1 MSLANA
7 EDQTEAKKGPSLIV
21 QIGVMAALTM
31 LAIGGGWG
39 AGIYLKTGSDTEPET
54 QKITVEPVQAE
65 TPGDGAAHGGE
76 EEQDGDGEAKPVPR
90 LVPLEPITTNLSA
103 PADIW
108 VRMELSMVFAAP
120 PDPELVRSIHQDIL
134 AYMRTVTLQQVQGAS
149 GFQHLKTDLE
159 ERARIRSNGLARELV
174 IRTLLFE

>member
-7 EDQTEAKKGPSLIV
+7 DNTDEGKKGPSLIIQLAV
-21 QIGVMAALTM
+21 FAVLTL
-31 LAIGGGWG
+31 LAIGGGWFAG
-39 AGIYLKTGSDTEPET
+39 AYLKSGTTAQPDTAKVIVESGTPEA
-54 QKITVEPVQAE
+54 PAE
-65 TPGDGAAHGGE
+65 TDSHE
-76 EEQDGDGEAKPVPR
+76 GEAGSAEDDKPAPR
-90 LVPLEPITTNLSA
+90 LVALDPVTTNLSA

-120 PDPELVRSIHQDIL
+120 PDAGLVRQIHQDIL

-159 ERARIRSNGLARELV
+159 ERAHIRSNGLARELV

>member
-7 EDQTEAKKGPSLIV
+7 EDHTEAKKGPSLVI

-31 LAIGGGWG
+31 LAVGGGWV
-39 AGIYLKTGSDTEPET
+39 AGMYLKTGSETEPTT
-54 QKITVEPVQAE
+54 QKVSVEPVMTEMPGE
-65 TPGDGAAHGGE
+65 TEAHGGGE
-76 EEQDGDGEAKPVPR
+76 GKDEDGEAKPVPR

-108 VRMELSMVFAAP
+108 VRMELSMVFAAT
-120 PDPELVRSIHQDIL
+120 PDPELVRHIHQDIL

-149 GFQHLKTDLE
+149 GFQHLKTDIE
-159 ERARIRSNGLARELV
+159 ERASIRSNGLARELV